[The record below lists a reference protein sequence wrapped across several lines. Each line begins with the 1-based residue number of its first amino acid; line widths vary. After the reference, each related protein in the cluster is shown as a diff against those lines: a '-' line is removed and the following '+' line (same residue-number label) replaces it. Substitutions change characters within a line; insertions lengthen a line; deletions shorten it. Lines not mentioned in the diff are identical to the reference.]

1 MRRRGGRSHRRT
13 VGRSRGRTL
22 AILALL
28 LCASAPVRLC
38 AQTPDSL
45 TIPRVPPTIRY
56 GKWLALG
63 ASIGSALLAD
73 QRHRDA
79 NAAYDALQARCDA
92 TPSGC
97 VVSGGRYVDPVDEG
111 LYQDTRRLD
120 HQAARYLIGAEA
132 LFVASAAGFVWEL
145 MHHHDEPRNIPF
157 APRVE
162 RTDRTTEVGVSVRF

>member
-1 MRRRGGRSHRRT
+1 MRR
-13 VGRSRGRTL
+13 VGAWARGRVSIAAVSL
-22 AILALL
+22 AA
-28 LCASAPVRLC
+28 CAYAPMRLC

-45 TIPRVPPTIRY
+45 AIPRVAPTIRY

-63 ASIGSALLAD
+63 GSLAAAFLAD

-79 NAAYDALQARCDA
+79 NAQYDALQSRCDA

-120 HQAARYLIGAEA
+120 HQAARYLVGAEA
-132 LFVASAAGFVWEL
+132 LFAASAAGFVWEL

-162 RTDRTTEVGVSVRF
+162 RSADRVQLGMSVRF

>member
-1 MRRRGGRSHRRT
+1 MTRGPLVLLT
-13 VGRSRGRTL
+13 
-22 AILALL
+22 LALL
-28 LCASAPVRLC
+28 TAGPPGRLT

-63 ASIGSALLAD
+63 ASVGSALLAD

-92 TPSGC
+92 SPGGC
-97 VVSGGRYVDPVDEG
+97 IVSGGRYVDPVDEG

-145 MHHHDEPRNIPF
+145 MHHHDEPGNIPF

-162 RTDRTTEVGVSVRF
+162 RTDRATQVGLSVRF